1 VTNARAQFHAAPPGW
16 VAVYGGKGSVARR
29 ELTIA
34 GFLHE
39 MDPAT
44 PDDGGDVSAAVGRA
58 VVCDPATGS
67 LIGAAEWGIQEDLPL
82 SDIRQEAP
90 QPRKRD
96 YDKWGERWPAYDVDR
111 VIEAVES
118 LAEKIGGIAEAVL
131 HTAE

>member
-1 VTNARAQFHAAPPGW
+1 
-16 VAVYGGKGSVARR
+16 VAVYGGKGSGARR
-29 ELTIA
+29 ELAIA

-39 MDPAT
+39 LDPAT
-44 PDDGGDVSAAVGRA
+44 SDDGGEVSATVGRA
-58 VVCDPATGS
+58 VVCDPETGS
-67 LIGAAEWGIQEDLPL
+67 LIGAADWGAEEGLPL
-82 SDIRQEAP
+82 SGIRQEAP
-90 QPRKRD
+90 KPPSRD